1 MQLGRIA
8 DDHSADMH
16 HVTKCLHDHVQSDK
30 DKNAGKMG
38 MAPSAAAQQITQ
50 TNNEQQ
56 AQLTLNDWI
65 HRLLQSGKQRLLG
78 FWNGSESSPT
88 GDRSQ
93 QTGSDQVVAQ
103 SGSGSDKPVTTS
115 VNIQKEADVYNNP
128 YFAAVPTGQPQ
139 NPAVTL
145 VQKIKLKCGNITG
158 QLAKHLPGK
167 FSRFQKKGS
176 FHAKKDGN
184 REDLRRRSKYREDKL
199 EIDCVLTDES
209 YLLDSYDRK
218 GEYSQLTTTK

>member
-16 HVTKCLHDHVQSDK
+16 HVTKCLHDHGQLDK
-30 DKNAGKMG
+30 DKNVGKMG
-38 MAPSAAAQQITQ
+38 MAPSVAAQQITQ

-65 HRLLQSGKQRLLG
+65 RRLLQNGKQRLLG

-93 QTGSDQVVAQ
+93 KTASDQVAAQ
-103 SGSGSDKPVTTS
+103 PGSGSDKHVTAS
-115 VNIQKEADVYNNP
+115 ADVQRESSVYNNP
-128 YFAAVPTGQPQ
+128 YFAAVPTEQPQ

-145 VQKIKLKCGNITG
+145 VRKIKLKCGNITG

-167 FSRFQKKGS
+167 FSKFQKKGS
-176 FHAKKDGN
+176 FQAKKDGK
-184 REDLRRRSKYREDKL
+184 REDLRHRSKYREDKL

-218 GEYSQLTTTK
+218 GEYSQLTTIK